1 MCHLSSGSGAVSAR
15 GPESWQEALY
25 FWNNHDKWE
34 EKSVGESL
42 LRFRNVIFLILICM
56 LSIVSSILFPLQP
69 LDTCVCVCVW
79 CRQQRRRTS
88 GRSGW
93 DTSGRPCIS
102 LPPRPPSLRTHSKI
116 WIYNHIPANFLSF
129 VFFWPF
135 TFSAP
140 QTWCVWAARKTT

>member
-69 LDTCVCVCVW
+69 LDTCVW

-93 DTSGRPCIS
+93 DTSGRPWIS